1 MTQAMA
7 CRLADCVVTN
17 SSAARE
23 WLLKQGLGRHDIH
36 VIPNGIAIPR
46 ESHYRNDFPVRS
58 EFQIDR
64 SAPVIAVISRLVRTK
79 GLEYFLEAATAV
91 SARFPS
97 ARFLIVGGACAEPE
111 HRAELENRTAQL
123 NLNGKVIF
131 TGARNDVS
139 QILREVDI
147 SVLPSLSESFSNTL
161 LESMAHGIPVI
172 ATSVGGN
179 PEIITDGVNG
189 LLVPPRDPAELTLAM
204 NTLLESPELARRLG
218 KAAREKVVREYSLER
233 LLQRTEDLYTSLLE
247 RVTGLQYSARHR
259 SA

>member
-1 MTQAMA
+1 M
-7 CRLADCVVTN
+7 
-17 SSAARE
+17 
-23 WLLKQGLGRHDIH
+23 
-36 VIPNGIAIPR
+36 
-46 ESHYRNDFPVRS
+46 
-58 EFQIDR
+58 
-64 SAPVIAVISRLVRTK
+64 
-79 GLEYFLEAATAV
+79 
-91 SARFPS
+91 
-97 ARFLIVGGACAEPE
+97 
-111 HRAELENRTAQL
+111 
-123 NLNGKVIF
+123 
-131 TGARNDVS
+131 
-139 QILREVDI
+139 
-147 SVLPSLSESFSNTL
+147 
-161 LESMAHGIPVI
+161 I